1 MTIEKAQEISK
12 LLDEKGCLEM
22 AVNKLDDYLRIRVEI
37 GIDNPSPSS
46 AWVRDYTGEFMT
58 KDVIGRM
65 EARIAEIDKV
75 ISEM

>member
-22 AVNKLDDYLRIRVEI
+22 AVKKLDDYLRIRVEI
-37 GIDNPSPSS
+37 GIDNPSPCST
-46 AWVRDYTGEFMT
+46 WVRDYTGEFMT